1 MEARLGNSGRNA
13 LRGPGLVNLD
23 AGLFRDFPVDER
35 VHLQFRGE
43 AFNFTNTPHW
53 GLPASN
59 VSAATFRP
67 DGSISNL
74 GGFVS
79 ITSTDGSNLTRSGMD
94 ERTFRF
100 GLRLSF

>member
-1 MEARLGNSGRNA
+1 MRLGTSSRNS

-23 AGLFRDFPVDER
+23 FGLFRDLALNER
-35 VHLQFRGE
+35 FHLQFRGE
-43 AFNFTNTPHW
+43 GFNFTNTPHW

-59 VSAATFRP
+59 ASAVTFNP
-67 DGSISNL
+67 GGSIKSL
-74 GGFVS
+74 GGFGS
-79 ITSTDGSNLTRSGMD
+79 ITGTDGSYLTRSGMD